1 MDERM
6 LYLGYNQRAVAVVDA
21 FSTGHLLGPAF
32 RSRGVPVVHVRNRN
46 NALASQIATF
56 HSADFQAELDFTD
69 DVADTASQLASCG
82 VQHVVAGIESGS
94 DVADLLAT
102 RLKTPTANAAGFA
115 EARRDKRVMHQRL
128 HHAGIPVP
136 WQRHLAADGR
146 TVWQTTGAAPEMVVV
161 KPAASAGTDSVEVC
175 RTTQEQDAAVRK
187 VLSSTDVYGRENAGV
202 VVQEYLPGTEYMV
215 NTVSVD
221 GHHAVVEVWRSD
233 KKLLDSN
240 PVYDRQVLEDPTDP
254 HISVITA
261 YVFSVLT
268 ALGVRWGSGHS
279 EVIVTPRGPLLLETA
294 TRLPGG
300 ADPSLGLKALGTS
313 HIDEVVESYLAP
325 DAVKERGP
333 IRPLRRSAM
342 GISLISP
349 CSGRLS
355 RALDLRPLFQLP
367 SFHGA
372 RIPLEAG
379 SVVSRTV
386 DLFTKPGGLY
396 LCHEDKDQLTR
407 DYEAVRE
414 WESAEFARATDV
426 A

>member
-1 MDERM
+1 MKQM
-6 LYLGYNQRAVAVVDA
+6 HYQGYNQRAVAIVDA

-32 RSRGVPVVHVRNRN
+32 RARGVPVVHVRNRN
-46 NALASQIATF
+46 TALESQIRTF
-56 HSADFQAELDFTD
+56 HGPDFQAELDFTD
-69 DVADTASQLASCG
+69 DVAETASQLASLG
-82 VQHVVAGIESGS
+82 VEHVVAGIESGS

-102 RLKTPTANAAGFA
+102 HLATPTANASGFA
-115 EARRDKRVMHQRL
+115 DARRDKRVMHQL
-128 HHAGIPVP
+128 VDQAGIAVP
-136 WQRHLAADGR
+136 WQRHLDAHGD
-146 TVWQTTGAAPEMVVV
+146 TVWQTAGPEPDMVVV
-161 KPAASAGTDSVEVC
+161 KPAASAGTDSVAVC
-175 RTTQEQDAAVRK
+175 RSGPERDAAIQK
-187 VLSSTDVYGRENAGV
+187 ILTSTNVYGRENAGV

-221 GHHAVVEVWRSD
+221 GAHAAVEVWRSD
-233 KKLLDSN
+233 KKLLDTN
-240 PVYDRQVLEDPTDP
+240 PVYDRQVLEDPADP
-254 HISVITA
+254 DIAVIIE

-268 ALGVRWGSGHS
+268 TLGVRWGAGHS

-313 HIDEVVESYLAP
+313 QVDEVVESYLAP
-325 DAVKERGP
+325 DAVADRGAV
-333 IRPLRRSAM
+333 RPLRRYAM
-342 GISLISP
+342 GVSLISP

-355 RALDLRPLFQLP
+355 RDLDLRPLLRLP

-379 SVVSRTV
+379 SQVSRTV

-396 LCHEDKDQLTR
+396 LCHKDRDQLTE

-414 WESAEFARATDV
+414 WESVEFARVTV
-426 A
+426 GV